1 MTNLGTLGGQYSF
14 AYDINASGQVVGEA
28 YRSSGGG
35 GAFLYSDGL
44 MTDLGPG
51 EACGINDSGQVV
63 GKGNYHAFL
72 YSSGTITDLGTL
84 GGSSST
90 GLAINASG
98 QVVGVADT
106 TDDTSHSHAFLYSNG
121 TMTDLGTL
129 GGDGSIARDINASG
143 QIVGASPITSSPAA
157 TCHAF
162 IYNSG
167 MITDLNDL
175 IDPASGWRLI
185 SAEAINDSGQIVG
198 YGYNSALGQQHAFL
212 LTPTPEP
219 SVIVLLGVG
228 AACVLSYVWRR
239 RREI

>member
-1 MTNLGTLGGQYSF
+1 MKRQLVVIMLATIFLFIERSACAEIQYTLTDLGTLGGATSSYATDINASGQVVGSSGWYAFLYSDGVMTNLGTLDGCTDSSASAINASGQVVGDGTTNRDAHLPFSWTAFLYSGGTMTNLGTLGGQYSF

-98 QVVGVADT
+98 
-106 TDDTSHSHAFLYSNG
+106 
-121 TMTDLGTL
+121 
-129 GGDGSIARDINASG
+129 
-143 QIVGASPITSSPAA
+143 
-157 TCHAF
+157 
-162 IYNSG
+162 
-167 MITDLNDL
+167 
-175 IDPASGWRLI
+175 
-185 SAEAINDSGQIVG
+185 
-198 YGYNSALGQQHAFL
+198 
-212 LTPTPEP
+212 
-219 SVIVLLGVG
+219 
-228 AACVLSYVWRR
+228 
-239 RREI
+239 